1 MWDFIILFSVLSCM
15 FEISQNKKLKKKK
28 KKWNAKGYGLPRNQI
43 FRFLGVDTMF
53 SPSLDMLS
61 SSASSPALDPPPEPD
76 PAPAPA
82 PAVPQPSKM
91 TKPFRYGYPTLQP
104 GYQNAAAPLN
114 PGVQP
119 SSPAYSGFQPYTQ
132 VCI

>member
-1 MWDFIILFSVLSCM
+1 MH
-15 FEISQNKKLKKKK
+15 
-28 KKWNAKGYGLPRNQI
+28 RNQI
-43 FRFLGVDTMF
+43 CRFLGVDSMF
-53 SPSLDMLS
+53 SPLLDMLS
-61 SSASSPALDPPPEPD
+61 SSTSSPAPDPAPEPD
-76 PAPAPA
+76 PAPL

-91 TKPFRYGYPTLQP
+91 AKPFGYGYPTLQP

-114 PGVQP
+114 PGVQT